1 MKYFKNI
8 YRFALLFVALN
19 ITVLATLQ
27 GQSDNSVLYKAM
39 EDEMNRSKN
48 ELTLPNSPS
57 PWFVAYTVADI
68 GYTSVISSKG
78 TIIYTK
84 VSPKERLHSVNL
96 YVGDSKFSSDYAYSG
111 NGILTTSMT
120 ITENNYD
127 QLRRSFWQ
135 TSDIAYKMAVEV
147 FNSKQNAIKSANLTE
162 QEKNLPDMLPLANP
176 VVNINQRGQHGQHNQ
191 SGQQVNQNW
200 NANQNQQNQQ
210 AQQNKQVNQ
219 NWNANQNQQ
228 ARQNQQT
235 RQNQNAQM
243 NSNFEMPQ
251 IPLAVNK
258 YQELANKLS
267 AELAKYNSIFDSRVE
282 IDGIES
288 IFHYVSTEGTKIVE
302 PVGYVAVTFKGKVR
316 NAKGQVLRDQEV
328 VYSRTFET
336 LPAEQELTTA
346 VGQFAAKLTALLSSN
361 EMEEYYLGPVLFIE
375 DAAAQIL
382 ADNLISPAGV
392 FAYRRPIQ
400 VMATAGRPEN
410 VSARRDIKALEE
422 RINKKVID
430 SRISVKNMTDTKT
443 YDNTP
448 LIGYYN
454 IDAQGVIPQKETSLI
469 ENGILRNLLST
480 RVPTKTSSASTGSLR
495 YGTRP
500 RSIPLE
506 SAPGNLIITVK
517 DGTTHEQLKSDLIK
531 AAVEEG
537 LDYAYIVK
545 KIANE
550 TDQLIYKVSVKDGS
564 ESLVT
569 GAEVTPVPLTKL
581 KRVLGLNQNQKIY
594 NYLYQGTVPV
604 SVVYPDGILIEDIEI
619 NRKPVNVQKDS
630 PLIVKN

>member
-8 YRFALLFVALN
+8 YRFTFLLLALN
-19 ITVLATLQ
+19 ITVLASLQ
-27 GQSDNSVLYKAM
+27 GQGNNSILFKAM

-57 PWFVAYTVADI
+57 PFFVAYTVGDI
-68 GYTSVISSKG
+68 SYTSVISSKG
-78 TIIYTK
+78 TTIYTK

-120 ITENNYD
+120 VTENNYD

-162 QEKNLPDMLPLANP
+162 QEKNLPDMLPLAKP
-176 VVNINQRGQHGQHNQ
+176 VVNVAQYA
-191 SGQQVNQNW
+191 QN
-200 NANQNQQNQQ
+200 
-210 AQQNKQVNQ
+210 
-219 NWNANQNQQ
+219 
-228 ARQNQQT
+228 
-235 RQNQNAQM
+235 
-243 NSNFEMPQ
+243 
-251 IPLAVNK
+251 LATNK
-258 YQELANKLS
+258 YEELANKLS
-267 AELAKYNSIFDSRVE
+267 AEFAKYNSIFDSRVE
-282 IDGIES
+282 IDAIVS
-288 IFHYVSTEGTKIVE
+288 NYHYISTEGTKTVE
-302 PVGYVAVTFKGKVR
+302 PAGYVAVTFKGKVR
-316 NAKGQVLRDQEV
+316 NAKGQVLRDEEV
-328 VYSRTFET
+328 LYSKTFET
-336 LPAEQELTTA
+336 LPTEKDLTLA
-346 VGQFAAKLTALLSSN
+346 AANFAAKLTALINST

-382 ADNLISPAGV
+382 AENLISPAGV

-430 SRISVKNMTDTKT
+430 SRISVKNMTDSKT
-443 YDNTP
+443 FGNTP
-448 LIGYYN
+448 LIGYYS

-495 YGTRP
+495 FGTRP
-500 RSIPLE
+500 RAIPLE
-506 SAPGNLIITVK
+506 VAPGNLIISVK
-517 DGTTHEQLKSDLIK
+517 EGTTTEELKKDLIK
-531 AAVEEG
+531 AAIEEG

-545 KIANE
+545 KIANQ
-550 TDQLIYKVSVKDGS
+550 TDQYIYKVFVKDGS
-564 ESLVT
+564 ETLVT

-604 SVVYPDGILIEDIEI
+604 SVIYPDGILIEDIEI

-630 PLIVKN
+630 PLIVKK

>member
-8 YRFALLFVALN
+8 YRFALLLLALN
-19 ITVLATLQ
+19 ITVPSTLQ

-78 TIIYTK
+78 TTIYTK

-120 ITENNYD
+120 VTENNYD

-162 QEKNLPDMLPLANP
+162 QEKNLPDMLPLAKT
-176 VVNINQRGQHGQHNQ
+176 VVNTDQYI
-191 SGQQVNQNW
+191 QN
-200 NANQNQQNQQ
+200 
-210 AQQNKQVNQ
+210 
-219 NWNANQNQQ
+219 
-228 ARQNQQT
+228 
-235 RQNQNAQM
+235 
-243 NSNFEMPQ
+243 
-251 IPLAVNK
+251 LATNK
-258 YQELANKLS
+258 YEELANKLS
-267 AELAKYNSIFDSRVE
+267 AELAKYNSVFDSRVE
-282 IDGIES
+282 IDAIVS
-288 IFHYVSTEGTKIVE
+288 NYHYISTEGTKTVE
-302 PVGYVAVTFKGKVR
+302 PAGYVAVTFKGKVR
-316 NAKGQVLRDQEV
+316 NAKGQVLRDEEV
-328 VYSRTFET
+328 LYSKTFET
-336 LPAEQELTTA
+336 LPAENELTLAADKFT
-346 VGQFAAKLTALLSSN
+346 AKLTALINSS

-382 ADNLISPAGV
+382 AENLISPAGV

-443 YDNTP
+443 YDNAP

-454 IDAQGVIPQKETSLI
+454 IDAQGVIPHKETSLI

-495 YGTRP
+495 YGVRP
-500 RSIPLE
+500 RAIPLE
-506 SAPGNLIITVK
+506 VAPGNLIISVK
-517 DGTTHEQLKSDLIK
+517 EGTSSQQLKSDLIK
-531 AAVEEG
+531 AAIEEG

-545 KIANE
+545 KIANQ
-550 TDQLIYKVSVKDGS
+550 TDQYIYKVFVKDGS
-564 ESLVT
+564 EILVT

-630 PLIVKN
+630 PLIVKK

>member
-8 YRFALLFVALN
+8 YRFTLLLLALN
-19 ITVLATLQ
+19 ITVLASLQ
-27 GQSDNSVLYKAM
+27 GQGNNSILFKAM

-57 PWFVAYTVADI
+57 PFFVAYTVGDI
-68 GYTSVISSKG
+68 SYTSVISSKG
-78 TIIYTK
+78 TTIYTK

-120 ITENNYD
+120 VTENNYD

-162 QEKNLPDMLPLANP
+162 QEKNLPDMLPLAKP
-176 VVNINQRGQHGQHNQ
+176 VVNVAQYA
-191 SGQQVNQNW
+191 QN
-200 NANQNQQNQQ
+200 
-210 AQQNKQVNQ
+210 
-219 NWNANQNQQ
+219 
-228 ARQNQQT
+228 
-235 RQNQNAQM
+235 
-243 NSNFEMPQ
+243 
-251 IPLAVNK
+251 LATNK
-258 YQELANKLS
+258 YEELANKLS

-282 IDGIES
+282 IDAIVS
-288 IFHYVSTEGTKIVE
+288 NYHYISTEGTKTVE
-302 PVGYVAVTFKGKVR
+302 PAGYVAVTFKGKVR
-316 NAKGQVLRDQEV
+316 NAKGQVLRDEEV
-328 VYSRTFET
+328 LYSKTFET
-336 LPAEQELTTA
+336 LPAEKDLTLA
-346 VGQFAAKLTALLSSN
+346 AAKFAAKLTALINST

-382 ADNLISPAGV
+382 AENLISPAGV

-430 SRISVKNMTDTKT
+430 SRISVKNMTDSKT
-443 YDNTP
+443 FGNTP
-448 LIGYYN
+448 LIGYYS

-495 YGTRP
+495 FGTRP
-500 RSIPLE
+500 RAIPLE
-506 SAPGNLIITVK
+506 VAPGNLIISVK
-517 DGTTHEQLKSDLIK
+517 EGTTTEELKKDLIK
-531 AAVEEG
+531 AAIEEG

-545 KIANE
+545 KIANQ
-550 TDQLIYKVSVKDGS
+550 TDQYIYKVFVKDGS
-564 ESLVT
+564 ETLVT

-604 SVVYPDGILIEDIEI
+604 SVIYPDGILIEDIEI

-630 PLIVKN
+630 PLIVKK

>member
-8 YRFALLFVALN
+8 YRFTLLLLALN
-19 ITVLATLQ
+19 ITVLASLQ
-27 GQSDNSVLYKAM
+27 GQGNNSILFKAM

-57 PWFVAYTVADI
+57 PFFVAYTVGDI
-68 GYTSVISSKG
+68 SYTSVISSKG
-78 TIIYTK
+78 TTIYTK

-120 ITENNYD
+120 VTENNYD

-162 QEKNLPDMLPLANP
+162 QEKNLPDMLPLAKP
-176 VVNINQRGQHGQHNQ
+176 VVNVAQYA
-191 SGQQVNQNW
+191 QN
-200 NANQNQQNQQ
+200 
-210 AQQNKQVNQ
+210 
-219 NWNANQNQQ
+219 
-228 ARQNQQT
+228 
-235 RQNQNAQM
+235 
-243 NSNFEMPQ
+243 
-251 IPLAVNK
+251 LATNK
-258 YQELANKLS
+258 YEELANKLS

-282 IDGIES
+282 IDAIVS
-288 IFHYVSTEGTKIVE
+288 NYHYISTEGTKTVE
-302 PVGYVAVTFKGKVR
+302 PAGYVAVTFKGKVR
-316 NAKGQVLRDQEV
+316 NAKGQVLRDEEV
-328 VYSRTFET
+328 LYSKTFET
-336 LPAEQELTTA
+336 LPAEKDLTLA
-346 VGQFAAKLTALLSSN
+346 AAKFAAKLTALINST

-382 ADNLISPAGV
+382 AENLISPAGV

-430 SRISVKNMTDTKT
+430 SRISVKNMTDSKT
-443 YDNTP
+443 FGNTP
-448 LIGYYN
+448 LIGYYS

-495 YGTRP
+495 FGTRP
-500 RSIPLE
+500 RAIPLE
-506 SAPGNLIITVK
+506 VAPGNLTISVK
-517 DGTTHEQLKSDLIK
+517 EGTTTEELKKNLIK
-531 AAVEEG
+531 AAIEEG

-545 KIANE
+545 KIANQ
-550 TDQLIYKVSVKDGS
+550 TDQYIYKVFVKDGS
-564 ESLVT
+564 ETLVT

-604 SVVYPDGILIEDIEI
+604 SVIYPDGILIEDIEI

-630 PLIVKN
+630 PLIVKK

>member
-8 YRFALLFVALN
+8 YRFTLLLLALN
-19 ITVLATLQ
+19 ITVLASLQ
-27 GQSDNSVLYKAM
+27 GQGNNSILFKAM

-57 PWFVAYTVADI
+57 PFFVAYTVGDI
-68 GYTSVISSKG
+68 SYTSVISSKG
-78 TIIYTK
+78 TTIYTK

-120 ITENNYD
+120 VTENNYD

-162 QEKNLPDMLPLANP
+162 QEKNLPDMLPLAKP
-176 VVNINQRGQHGQHNQ
+176 VVNVAQYA
-191 SGQQVNQNW
+191 QN
-200 NANQNQQNQQ
+200 
-210 AQQNKQVNQ
+210 
-219 NWNANQNQQ
+219 
-228 ARQNQQT
+228 
-235 RQNQNAQM
+235 
-243 NSNFEMPQ
+243 
-251 IPLAVNK
+251 LATNK
-258 YQELANKLS
+258 YEELANKLS

-282 IDGIES
+282 IDAIVS
-288 IFHYVSTEGTKIVE
+288 NYHYISTEGTKTVE
-302 PVGYVAVTFKGKVR
+302 PAGYVAVTFKGKVR
-316 NAKGQVLRDQEV
+316 NAKGQVLRDEEV
-328 VYSRTFET
+328 LYSKTFET
-336 LPAEQELTTA
+336 LPAEKDLTLA
-346 VGQFAAKLTALLSSN
+346 AAKFAAKLTALINST

-382 ADNLISPAGV
+382 AENLISPAGV

-430 SRISVKNMTDTKT
+430 SRISVKNMTDSKT
-443 YDNTP
+443 FGNTP
-448 LIGYYN
+448 LIGYYS

-495 YGTRP
+495 FGTRP
-500 RSIPLE
+500 RAIPLE
-506 SAPGNLIITVK
+506 VAPGNLIISVK
-517 DGTTHEQLKSDLIK
+517 EGTTTEELKKNLIK
-531 AAVEEG
+531 AAIEEG

-545 KIANE
+545 KIANQ
-550 TDQLIYKVSVKDGS
+550 TDQYIYKVFVKDGS
-564 ESLVT
+564 ETLVT

-604 SVVYPDGILIEDIEI
+604 SVIYPDGILIEDIEI

-630 PLIVKN
+630 PLIVKK

>member
-8 YRFALLFVALN
+8 YRFTLLLLALN
-19 ITVLATLQ
+19 ITVLASLQ
-27 GQSDNSVLYKAM
+27 GQGNNSILFKAM

-57 PWFVAYTVADI
+57 PFFVAYTVGDI
-68 GYTSVISSKG
+68 SYTSVISSKG
-78 TIIYTK
+78 TTIYTK

-120 ITENNYD
+120 VTENNYD

-162 QEKNLPDMLPLANP
+162 QEKNLPDMLPLAKP
-176 VVNINQRGQHGQHNQ
+176 VVNVAQYA
-191 SGQQVNQNW
+191 QN
-200 NANQNQQNQQ
+200 
-210 AQQNKQVNQ
+210 
-219 NWNANQNQQ
+219 
-228 ARQNQQT
+228 
-235 RQNQNAQM
+235 
-243 NSNFEMPQ
+243 
-251 IPLAVNK
+251 LATNK
-258 YQELANKLS
+258 YEELANKLS
-267 AELAKYNSIFDSRVE
+267 AEFAKYNSIFDSRVE
-282 IDGIES
+282 IDAIVS
-288 IFHYVSTEGTKIVE
+288 NYHYISTEGTKTVE
-302 PVGYVAVTFKGKVR
+302 PAGYVAVTFKGKVR
-316 NAKGQVLRDQEV
+316 NAKGQVLRDEEV
-328 VYSRTFET
+328 LYSKTFET
-336 LPAEQELTTA
+336 LPTEKDLTLA
-346 VGQFAAKLTALLSSN
+346 AAKFAAKLTALINST

-382 ADNLISPAGV
+382 AENLISPAGV

-430 SRISVKNMTDTKT
+430 SRISVKNMTDSKT
-443 YDNTP
+443 FGNTP
-448 LIGYYN
+448 LIGYYS

-495 YGTRP
+495 FGTRP
-500 RSIPLE
+500 RAIPLE
-506 SAPGNLIITVK
+506 VAPGNLIISVK
-517 DGTTHEQLKSDLIK
+517 EGTTTEELKKDLIK
-531 AAVEEG
+531 AAIEEG

-545 KIANE
+545 KIANQ
-550 TDQLIYKVSVKDGS
+550 TDQYIYKVFVKDGS
-564 ESLVT
+564 ETLVT

-604 SVVYPDGILIEDIEI
+604 SVIYPDGILIEDIEI

-630 PLIVKN
+630 PLIVKK

>member
-78 TIIYTK
+78 TTIYTK
-84 VSPKERLHSVNL
+84 VVPKERLHSVNL

-135 TSDIAYKMAVEV
+135 TSDISYKMAVEV

-191 SGQQVNQNW
+191 NGQQVNQNW

-210 AQQNKQVNQ
+210 AQQNQQVNQ
-219 NWNANQNQQ
+219 NWNA
-228 ARQNQQT
+228 
-235 RQNQNAQM
+235 RQNQNAQQ

-288 IFHYVSTEGTKIVE
+288 IFHYVSTEGTKIME

-316 NAKGQVLRDQEV
+316 NAKGQVLSDQEV

-346 VGQFAAKLTALLSSN
+346 VGQFAVKLTALLSGS
-361 EMEEYYLGPVLFIE
+361 EMEEYYLGPVLFVE

-430 SRISVKNMTDTKT
+430 SRISVKNMTDTKI

-454 IDAQGVIPQKETSLI
+454 IDAQGIIPQKETSLI

-495 YGTRP
+495 FGTRP
-500 RSIPLE
+500 RAIPLE

-545 KIANE
+545 KIANQ

>member
-8 YRFALLFVALN
+8 YRFTLLLLALN
-19 ITVLATLQ
+19 ITVLASLQ
-27 GQSDNSVLYKAM
+27 GQGNNSILFKAM

-57 PWFVAYTVADI
+57 PFFVAYTVGDI
-68 GYTSVISSKG
+68 SYTSVISSKG
-78 TIIYTK
+78 TTIYTK

-120 ITENNYD
+120 VTENNYD

-162 QEKNLPDMLPLANP
+162 QEKNLPDMLPLAKP
-176 VVNINQRGQHGQHNQ
+176 VVNIAQYT
-191 SGQQVNQNW
+191 QN
-200 NANQNQQNQQ
+200 
-210 AQQNKQVNQ
+210 
-219 NWNANQNQQ
+219 
-228 ARQNQQT
+228 
-235 RQNQNAQM
+235 
-243 NSNFEMPQ
+243 
-251 IPLAVNK
+251 LATNK
-258 YQELANKLS
+258 YEELANKLS

-282 IDGIES
+282 IDAIVS
-288 IFHYVSTEGTKIVE
+288 NYHYISTEGTKTVE
-302 PVGYVAVTFKGKVR
+302 PAGYVAVTFKGKVR
-316 NAKGQVLRDQEV
+316 NAKGQVLRDEEV
-328 VYSRTFET
+328 LYSKTFET
-336 LPAEQELTTA
+336 LPAEKDLTLA
-346 VGQFAAKLTALLSSN
+346 AAKFAAKLTALINST

-430 SRISVKNMTDTKT
+430 SRISVKNMTESKT
-443 YDNTP
+443 FGNTP
-448 LIGYYN
+448 LIGYYS

-500 RSIPLE
+500 RAIPLE
-506 SAPGNLIITVK
+506 VAPGNLIISVK
-517 DGTTHEQLKSDLIK
+517 EGTTTEQLKKDLIK
-531 AAVEEG
+531 AAIEEG

-545 KIANE
+545 KIANQ
-550 TDQLIYKVSVKDGS
+550 TDQYIYKVFVKDGS
-564 ESLVT
+564 EVLVT

-594 NYLYQGTVPV
+594 NYLYQGTIPV
-604 SVVYPDGILIEDIEI
+604 SVIYPDGVLIEDIEI

-630 PLIVKN
+630 PLIVKK

>member
-8 YRFALLFVALN
+8 YRFTLLLLALN
-19 ITVLATLQ
+19 ITVLASLQ
-27 GQSDNSVLYKAM
+27 GQGNNSILFKAM

-57 PWFVAYTVADI
+57 PFFVAYTVGDI
-68 GYTSVISSKG
+68 SYTSVISSKG
-78 TIIYTK
+78 TTIYTK

-111 NGILTTSMT
+111 NGILTTSM
-120 ITENNYD
+120 IVTENNYD

-162 QEKNLPDMLPLANP
+162 QEKNLPDMLPLAKP
-176 VVNINQRGQHGQHNQ
+176 VVNVAQYA
-191 SGQQVNQNW
+191 QN
-200 NANQNQQNQQ
+200 
-210 AQQNKQVNQ
+210 
-219 NWNANQNQQ
+219 
-228 ARQNQQT
+228 
-235 RQNQNAQM
+235 
-243 NSNFEMPQ
+243 
-251 IPLAVNK
+251 LATNK
-258 YQELANKLS
+258 YEELANKLS

-282 IDGIES
+282 IDAIVS
-288 IFHYVSTEGTKIVE
+288 NYHYISTEGTKTVE
-302 PVGYVAVTFKGKVR
+302 PAGYVAVTFKGKVR
-316 NAKGQVLRDQEV
+316 NAKGQVLRDEEV
-328 VYSRTFET
+328 LYSKTFET
-336 LPAEQELTTA
+336 LPAEKDLTLA
-346 VGQFAAKLTALLSSN
+346 AAKFAAKLTALINST

-382 ADNLISPAGV
+382 AENLISPAGV

-430 SRISVKNMTDTKT
+430 SRISVKNMTDSKT
-443 YDNTP
+443 FGNTP
-448 LIGYYN
+448 LIGYYS

-495 YGTRP
+495 FGTRP
-500 RSIPLE
+500 RAIPLE
-506 SAPGNLIITVK
+506 VAPGNLIISVK
-517 DGTTHEQLKSDLIK
+517 EGTTTEELKKNLIK
-531 AAVEEG
+531 AAIEEG

-545 KIANE
+545 KIANQ
-550 TDQLIYKVSVKDGS
+550 TDQYIYKVFVKDGS
-564 ESLVT
+564 ETLVT

-604 SVVYPDGILIEDIEI
+604 SVIYPDGILIEDIEI

-630 PLIVKN
+630 PLIVKK